1 MIWWSD
7 DYNCALKISVFDD
20 DGIEFFI
27 WQQVYWISSDSS
39 EKQAVKNGRPLL
51 QTMADL
57 PNVTIIKQQR
67 LDNRATSIY
76 SIMLEATE
84 SLFTLR
90 IKKPKWLILGP
101 LRKIES
107 NKQHQ
112 YFFSSL
118 EHFLARFL
126 SELSSLIHHERLS
139 VRPGFHTDQRNME
152 KMPRKLSFLDT
163 SQCHRAWKFPPKK
176 SPK

>member
-112 YFFSSL
+112 CFFPLWNIFWHDSYQNCHLWSITSVCPSVQAFILIRETWKKCQENSL
-118 EHFLARFL
+118 F
-126 SELSSLIHHERLS
+126 
-139 VRPGFHTDQRNME
+139 
-152 KMPRKLSFLDT
+152 
-163 SQCHRAWKFPPKK
+163 
-176 SPK
+176 

>member
-1 MIWWSD
+1 MIWRSD

-27 WQQVYWISSDSS
+27 WQQVYWISSDSP

-112 YFFSSL
+112 YFF
-118 EHFLARFL
+118 FLFGTFFGTI
-126 SELSSLIHHERLS
+126 LIRIVISDPSRAS
-139 VRPGFHTDQRNME
+139 VRPSRLSYWSE
-152 KMPRKLSFLDT
+152 KHGKNAKKTLFSRYFTM
-163 SQCHRAWKFPPKK
+163 SQSLKN
-176 SPK
+176 SPQ